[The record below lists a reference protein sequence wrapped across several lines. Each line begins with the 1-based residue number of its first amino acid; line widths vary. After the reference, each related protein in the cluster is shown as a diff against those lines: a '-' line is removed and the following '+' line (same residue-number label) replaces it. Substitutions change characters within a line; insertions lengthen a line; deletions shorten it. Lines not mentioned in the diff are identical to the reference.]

1 MTTMTNG
8 GLLAGVRRLQ
18 LGTSQRIAVLTGG
31 VTAAAVALFVIV
43 VAPLSAAA
51 TAVSLPW
58 PLWAVAFALA
68 EILVV
73 YVQWKRDSHGFSVTD
88 LVLAAGLFL
97 TSPATLVTARSEE
110 HTSELQSQFHLVCRL
125 LL

>member
-43 VAPLSAAA
+43 VAPLSAAV

-58 PLWAVAFALA
+58 PLWAVALAPA
-68 EILVV
+68 EILM
-73 YVQWKRDSHGFSVTD
+73 GSV
-88 LVLAAGLFL
+88 
-97 TSPATLVTARSEE
+97 
-110 HTSELQSQFHLVCRL
+110 
-125 LL
+125 